1 MSLESWTLLGRR
13 AVANE
18 TEANAR
24 SVEMLQWVL
33 AGLRAQYWNYQESHW
48 QVRGTSFYGDH
59 LLFQRLYE
67 SVTDQVDALAEKIVA
82 SFGVDA
88 VSTRVLHPK
97 FDQWLAQWSNT
108 SCLHMRGLQSEE
120 AIQEAIR
127 RAYARLKELG
137 TLTLGMD
144 DFLMA
149 TASEHETNE
158 YLLKQVLRTKEAA
171 PAWAALEG

>member
-1 MSLESWTLLGRR
+1 
-13 AVANE
+13 
-18 TEANAR
+18 
-24 SVEMLQWVL
+24 MLQWVL

-48 QVRGTSFYGDH
+48 QVLGRTFYGDH

-67 SVTDQVDALAEKIVA
+67 SVTEQVDGLAEKIVA
-82 SFGVDA
+82 SYGPAA
-88 VSTRVLHPK
+88 VSLVGLHPK
-97 FDQWLAQWSNT
+97 FDQWLDQWSGI
-108 SCLHMRGLQSEE
+108 SCLHVRGLRSEE

-127 RAYARLKELG
+127 RAYARLKEMG

-171 PAWAALEG
+171 PNWSALEGE